1 MTQKSNQNL
10 VNHALEAR
18 KNAYAPYSNYAV
30 GSALL
35 LDNGEIITGVNVENS
50 SFGGTVCAERS
61 AVFSAISQ
69 GFKKFKAIAV
79 VTESSPPASPCG
91 LCRQVLA
98 EFAPNLLIIMANTKG
113 ETVETNLDTLLPM
126 QFRLK

>member
-30 GSALL
+30 GAALL
-35 LDNGEIITGVNVENS
+35 LDNGEIITGVNIENA

-61 AVFSAISQ
+61 AVFSAVSQ
-69 GFKKFKAIAV
+69 GFKNFKAIAV

-98 EFAPNLLIIMANTKG
+98 EFAPDLPIIMANTKG
-113 ETVETNLDTLLPM
+113 EMAETNLGTLLPM